1 MRYNGCHENRSG
13 YTASERGM
21 LPTSSELRLWTFS
34 HRLLWEGL
42 MGWVGRLSEALL
54 SPCLLIQAVIRP
66 LLIPWASIQ
75 VHLLWQLKVLL
86 LRGLQLMLSLN
97 NQYIVSGT
105 SSTLFFTL

>member
-1 MRYNGCHENRSG
+1 
-13 YTASERGM
+13 M
-21 LPTSSELRLWTFS
+21 LPTSSELRLWTLS

-66 LLIPWASIQ
+66 LFGPLLIPWASIQ

-97 NQYIVSGT
+97 NEYCVRCKQHAALHCWIVR
-105 SSTLFFTL
+105 LKEIRC